1 MSRQSPHTV
10 TYKDLIALAEEMRN
24 DRQGRYVGAKA
35 RGTGNLD
42 ALVHQV
48 ETAKTLLRMLK
59 KCEPGRQ
66 ADLFQIFEA
75 VKK

>member
-1 MSRQSPHTV
+1 MRQSPLTV
-10 TYKDLIALAEEMRN
+10 KYADLIVLAEESLSEW
-24 DRQGRYVGAKA
+24 QARYAAAKA

-42 ALVHQV
+42 ILVHQV
-48 ETAKTLLRMLK
+48 ETAKTLVRMLR

-66 ADLFQIFEA
+66 ANLFQLFES